1 MLFRNIIN
9 LIFLYFALFLIVS
22 CSDSSKF
29 NVEISRYPD
38 GKDFAFTI
46 TDDPDYGQLEE
57 KPIIYDMLYE
67 LGFRT
72 TVPIW
77 VLDNKHGSG
86 EKGLVTNTRG
96 VTTTNKRYL
105 KYIQELQEKGFE
117 IALHTA
123 GPGNDLREETIEGY
137 ELFKRQFGYYP
148 KININHANNL
158 EDIYW
163 GGDRF
168 SNRVFRFI
176 YKLVEP
182 DFHGH
187 REDSKYFWGDISKE
201 KTKYVRGWCTDNI
214 NTLSVNKS
222 MPYHLKDKPHVNY
235 WFGCSDGY
243 NYNKFIRLV
252 SDKNINKLAKER
264 GASIVYTHFAYGFID
279 KSTNVL
285 KDDARKQLTKISKLD
300 GWFVPVSTILD
311 RFMLLRNVKIIK
323 DNETVL
329 IINYNNETVNGLT
342 ILANQEKL
350 YFFNKNKWISSNED
364 EEMILGDLP
373 PYSILKLGKSDIISN
388 DYSPGILERI
398 IMVWSWFIGRF
409 NK

>member
-1 MLFRNIIN
+1 MLKNKLIILYIVA
-9 LIFLYFALFLIVS
+9 LIPLS
-22 CSDSSKF
+22 CSDGNDINIS
-29 NVEISRYPD
+29 ISRYPD

-86 EKGLVTNTRG
+86 EKGLLTNTRG
-96 VTTTNKRYL
+96 VTTTNKKYL

-137 ELFKRQFGYYP
+137 KLFKEQFGHYP

-168 SNRVFRFI
+168 SNRILRFI
-176 YKLVEP
+176 FSLMEP
-182 DFHGH
+182 DFQGH

-201 KTKYVRGWCTDNI
+201 KTKYVRGWCTDDI
-214 NTLSVNKS
+214 NSLSVNKS

-243 NYNKFIRLV
+243 NYDKFRRLI
-252 SDKNINKLAKER
+252 SDKNIKKLLKKR
-264 GASIVYTHFAYGFID
+264 GTSIVYTHFAYGFID
-279 KSTNVL
+279 KQTKVL
-285 KDDARKQLTKISKLD
+285 KEDVKEQLTKLSKLD
-300 GWFVPVSTILD
+300 GWFVPAATILD
-311 RFMLLRNVKIIK
+311 RFMLLRNVEIIK
-323 DNETVL
+323 NNETVL
-329 IINYNNETVNGLT
+329 IINHNNETINGLT
-342 ILANQEKL
+342 VLTDQKKL
-350 YFFNKNKWISSNED
+350 YSLNSNKWIFSNED
-364 EEMILGDLP
+364 GEMVLGNLP
-373 PYSILKLGKSDIISN
+373 PYSVFKLGKADKISD
-388 DYSPGILERI
+388 DYSPRILERI
-398 IMVWSWFIGRF
+398 TMVWSWFIGRF